1 MMRFELAE
9 LIGFVALGAIGAALH
24 LGALEWN
31 IRLYCRSNSKLA
43 FLFHV
48 LRLCGMAAVLA
59 FIARAAGA
67 AALVA
72 AVGGFEAARIP
83 MAGSTALRIG
93 KIR

>member
-9 LIGFVALGAIGAALH
+9 LIGFFALGAIGAALY
-24 LGALEWN
+24 LGALAWN

-43 FLFHV
+43 LLLHI
-48 LRLCGMAAVLA
+48 LRFCGMAAVLA
-59 FIARAAGA
+59 LIARLAGA
-67 AALVA
+67 AALLA

>member
-9 LIGFVALGAIGAALH
+9 RIGFFALGAIGAALY

-31 IRLYCRSNSKLA
+31 IRLYRRANSKLA
-43 FLFHV
+43 FVFHI
-48 LRLCGMAAVLA
+48 LRLCGTTAVLA
-59 FIARAAGA
+59 LIAHAAGA
-67 AALVA
+67 AALLA
-72 AVGGFEAARIP
+72 AVGGFESVRIP

>member
-9 LIGFVALGAIGAALH
+9 LIGFFALGAIGAALY

-31 IRLYCRSNSKLA
+31 IRLYFRSNSKLA
-43 FLFHV
+43 FLFHI
-48 LRLCGMAAVLA
+48 LRLCGMAGVLA
-59 FIARAAGA
+59 FIAHAAGA
-67 AALVA
+67 AALLA

-93 KIR
+93 KI

>member
-1 MMRFELAE
+1 MMRFEPAE
-9 LIGFVALGAIGAALH
+9 LIGFFALGAIGAALY

-43 FLFHV
+43 FLFHI

-59 FIARAAGA
+59 FIAHAAGA

>member
-9 LIGFVALGAIGAALH
+9 LIGFFALGAIGAALYM
-24 LGALEWN
+24 GALEWN

-43 FLFHV
+43 FLFHI
-48 LRLCGMAAVLA
+48 LRLCGMAGVLA
-59 FIARAAGA
+59 FIAHAAGA
-67 AALVA
+67 AALLA